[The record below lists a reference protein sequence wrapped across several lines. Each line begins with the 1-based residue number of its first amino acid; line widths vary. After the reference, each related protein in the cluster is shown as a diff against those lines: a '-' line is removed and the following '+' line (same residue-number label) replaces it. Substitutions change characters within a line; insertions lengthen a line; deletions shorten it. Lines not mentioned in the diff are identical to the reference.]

1 VVKPFSPGEI
11 VARVRAVLRR
21 AGGGSKDVIRLED
34 LTIDRSGLAVERAG
48 KKIELTAT
56 EFQILA
62 TLAAHPGRLFTR
74 AQLLDAIRGAD
85 AEPFERAIDAHVKNL
100 RRKIEPDPRNPRY
113 VLTVYGVGYKA
124 AGE

>member
-1 VVKPFSPGEI
+1 
-11 VARVRAVLRR
+11 VLRR
-21 AGGGSKDVIRLED
+21 AGGGSQDVIQLDD
-34 LTIDRSGLAVERAG
+34 LTLDRAGLAVERAG

-56 EFQILA
+56 EFQILV

-85 AEPFERAIDAHVKNL
+85 SEPFERAIDAHVKNI